1 MDYPRLM
8 ADLPLAAAAQPKVG
22 GKHCAGCT
30 CPPAEAASATDAA
43 ADELLSSRVLALSQ
57 RVREQRVSGL
67 EERSQL
73 LLADVLL
80 TLDDLRL
87 VPDAVI
93 QLDRAEH
100 AISELLSP
108 TPNLLLA
115 ERLTQQLVRR
125 VGGPMVRRLRKA
137 LLLTLP
143 QVAVVLGLLGSLLI
157 FGPSGYLM
165 TLLSERLL
173 AGQGLVSGKDFMGI
187 IWVGLVGA
195 HGSALSIVVRLR
207 DFSKRQP
214 PLMAFFTGLFKPFI
228 GMSFAQL
235 SYSLLK
241 SGLLPLSVP
250 PSMWL
255 YITVGFLA
263 GFSERLAKDLVAIG
277 EQAGLRGYH
286 PAASRAVKEP
296 D

>member
-1 MDYPRLM
+1 MLM
-8 ADLPLAAAAQPKVG
+8 ADLPLAAATQPKAC

-30 CPPAEAASATDAA
+30 CPPADAPSATETA
-43 ADELLSSRVLALSQ
+43 ADEHLTSRVLTLSK
-57 RVREQRVSGL
+57 RAREPRPSVL
-67 EERSQL
+67 DERIQA

-87 VPDAVI
+87 VPDADI

-108 TPNLLLA
+108 APNVLLA
-115 ERLTQQLVRR
+115 ERLTRQLVRR
-125 VGGPMVRRLRKA
+125 VGGPLIRKLRKA

-143 QVAVVLGLLGSLLI
+143 QVAVVLGLVGSLLT

-173 AGQGLVSGKDFMGI
+173 AGNGLVSNKDFMGI
-187 IWVGLVGA
+187 IWVGLIGA

-241 SGLLPLSVP
+241 SGLLPINVS

-286 PAASRAVKEP
+286 PAPGRAVRDP